1 MGGEDK
7 TEGLAVMCCVRELED
22 KMQGAIS
29 ATMQSRPGDGV
40 RADDSRFTCSES
52 CHVSL
57 AFLQHGDFRILYF
70 TCFRP
75 IFFGCC

>member
-1 MGGEDK
+1 MGGEDI

-29 ATMQSRPGDGV
+29 GTVQSRPGDGV
-40 RADDSRFTCSES
+40 CADDSCFMCPVS

-57 AFLQHGDFRILYF
+57 AFLQQGDIRILYF

-75 IFFGCC
+75 IFFSCC